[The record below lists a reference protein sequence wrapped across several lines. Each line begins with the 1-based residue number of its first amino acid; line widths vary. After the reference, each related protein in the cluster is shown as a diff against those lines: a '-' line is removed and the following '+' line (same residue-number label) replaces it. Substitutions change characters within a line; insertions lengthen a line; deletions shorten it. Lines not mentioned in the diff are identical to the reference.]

1 MTQAA
6 SAPPAVWDRHA
17 IKAEVHR
24 RGMTLT
30 GIARDAGLAENACR
44 KALFGIDRK
53 GADALAVALGIPFDT
68 LFPAGFHQSRSS
80 QRHASPKRGG
90 ESRKKR
96 VRHSDGGSAS
106 A

>member
-6 SAPPAVWDRHA
+6 SVPPAVWDRHA

-24 RGMTLT
+24 QGMTLT

-53 GADALAVALGIPFDT
+53 GADALAAALGIPFDT
-68 LFPAGFHQSRSS
+68 LFPTGFHQSRSS
-80 QRHASPKRGG
+80 QRHRSAKPAG

-96 VRHSDGGSAS
+96 VRRADSARNS
-106 A
+106 S